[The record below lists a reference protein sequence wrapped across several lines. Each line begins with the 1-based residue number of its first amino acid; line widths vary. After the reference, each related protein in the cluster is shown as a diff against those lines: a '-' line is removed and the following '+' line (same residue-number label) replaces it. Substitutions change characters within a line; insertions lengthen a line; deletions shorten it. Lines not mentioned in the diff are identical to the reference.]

1 MILWEGNFTEFA
13 FKFNMVFHLFH
24 CKIYRNTL
32 GLGSLHT
39 GYSLFRCSIDLST
52 LEHEET
58 HDKWVDLEDGA
69 GKIHLLFTITGRRS
83 SDLLSI
89 PDLTNYRHDDESTLK
104 SSYALRSSLQISNID
119 DIGYL
124 EVKIFSAKGLM
135 AADIGG
141 KSDPYTVLE
150 LDNLRR
156 QTHIEY
162 KTIAPVWNRVLV
174 MKVTDIHSVLHVTVF
189 DDDRNHRYV

>member
-1 MILWEGNFTEFA
+1 M
-13 FKFNMVFHLFH
+13 
-24 CKIYRNTL
+24 
-32 GLGSLHT
+32 
-39 GYSLFRCSIDLST
+39 ST

-69 GKIHLLFTITGRRS
+69 GKIHLLLTITGRRS

-104 SSYALRSSLQISNID
+104 SSYALRSSFKISNID

>member
-1 MILWEGNFTEFA
+1 MILILLDVIYIYILDNYITHFI
-13 FKFNMVFHLFH
+13 LFFSFS
-24 CKIYRNTL
+24 C
-32 GLGSLHT
+32 
-39 GYSLFRCSIDLST
+39 RCSIDLSK

-58 HDKWVDLEDGA
+58 HDIWVELEDGA
-69 GKIHLLFTITGRRS
+69 GRIHLLLTITGRS
-83 SDLLSI
+83 STELLNI
-89 PDLTNYRHDDESTLK
+89 TDLTNYRYDDEKTVQARYSQR
-104 SSYALRSSLQISNID
+104 ASLQMSNID

-135 AADIGG
+135 AADLGG
-141 KSDPYTVLE
+141 KSDPYTILE

-162 KTIAPVWNRVLV
+162 KTVGPVWNRVLI
-174 MKVTDIHSVLHVTVF
+174 MNIKDIHSVLHVTVY

>member
-1 MILWEGNFTEFA
+1 MILWEGKFSEFA
-13 FKFNMVFHLFH
+13 FKFDMMFNEILEVSNHF
-24 CKIYRNTL
+24 IR
-32 GLGSLHT
+32 GI
-39 GYSLFRCSIDLST
+39 YSLLRCSIDLST

-69 GKIHLLFTITGRRS
+69 GKIHLLLTITGRRS

-104 SSYALRSSLQISNID
+104 SSYALRSSFKISNID